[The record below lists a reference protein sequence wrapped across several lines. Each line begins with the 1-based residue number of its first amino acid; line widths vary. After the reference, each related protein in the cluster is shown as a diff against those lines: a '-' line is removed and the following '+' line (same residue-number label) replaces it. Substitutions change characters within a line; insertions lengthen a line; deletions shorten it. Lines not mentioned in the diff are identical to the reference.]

1 MQFQAGPREM
11 RIYFMK
17 LIMMSGVPLLVA
29 LIATT
34 FWSIVLKRSRQFHL
48 LETKLI
54 ATMVIV
60 FFLVHPKITQAMIQM
75 FNCTDFDGDLRLVGD
90 LQVVCWEGLHPTIT
104 LGVALPCFIAWGLGI
119 PAGVLVLMFRDR
131 EKLDTLAV
139 KEKFGFLYNG
149 YKRSSFF
156 WEIIIMYRKIL
167 MIAIAIFM
175 NRIGIIVQALV
186 LLIFL
191 VGFLQLN
198 NMRRP
203 FASRT
208 LNDIEDL
215 SLMTGIVTIYCG
227 IFFITNKDSNSEAFN
242 PAVDFSLPSWGSMM
256 IFLIILLA
264 NLIFV
269 LTWGFKFIG
278 IIRSMIKE
286 RY

>member
-1 MQFQAGPREM
+1 
-11 RIYFMK
+11 
-17 LIMMSGVPLLVA
+17 
-29 LIATT
+29 
-34 FWSIVLKRSRQFHL
+34 
-48 LETKLI
+48 
-54 ATMVIV
+54 
-60 FFLVHPKITQAMIQM
+60 M
-75 FNCTDFDGDLRLVGD
+75 FNCSDFDGDLRLVGD

-186 LLIFL
+186 LLIVM

-198 NMRRP
+198 NSRRP

-215 SLMTGIVTIYCG
+215 SLITGIVTIYCG
-227 IFFITNKDSNSEAFN
+227 IFFITNKDSKSESFN

-264 NLIFV
+264 NLMFV
-269 LTWGFKFIG
+269 LTWGFKFVG

-286 RY
+286 RHQQIYLCLFLCCR